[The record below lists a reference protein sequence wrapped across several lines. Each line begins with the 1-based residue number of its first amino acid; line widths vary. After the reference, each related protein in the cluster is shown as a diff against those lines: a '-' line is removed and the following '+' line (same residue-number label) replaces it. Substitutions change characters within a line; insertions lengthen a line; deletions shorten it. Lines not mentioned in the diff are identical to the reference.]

1 MKPIIQVIIDY
12 ILRLILIVVFCFVFP
27 AVLIFLKIF
36 RKKLIE
42 KSWAGSVISNHSV
55 DSNLSTYWNQRNEI
69 YSFKGL
75 YSQNRL
81 KGWNFRRLLFKIFPN
96 MFKKKKEDQEKD
108 IYPMW

>member
-27 AVLIFLKIF
+27 VVLIFLKIF

-42 KSWAGSVISNHSV
+42 KSW

-69 YSFKGL
+69 DSFRGL
-75 YSQNRL
+75 YSENRL
-81 KGWNFRRLLFKIFPN
+81 KGRNFRRLLFKIFPN
-96 MFKKKKEDQEKD
+96 MFKKKKEDQEED

>member
-1 MKPIIQVIIDY
+1 MKPITQVIIDY

-27 AVLIFLKIF
+27 VVLIFLKIF

-42 KSWAGSVISNHSV
+42 KSW

-69 YSFKGL
+69 DSFKGL
-75 YSQNRL
+75 YSENRL
-81 KGWNFRRLLFKIFPN
+81 KGRNFKRLLLKIFPN
-96 MFKKKKEDQEKD
+96 MFKKKKEDQEED

>member
-1 MKPIIQVIIDY
+1 MIHITQVIIDY
-12 ILRLILIVVFCFVFP
+12 ILKLILIVVFCFVFP
-27 AVLIFLKIF
+27 VVLIFLKIF

-42 KSWAGSVISNHSV
+42 KSW
-55 DSNLSTYWNQRNEI
+55 DSNLSTYWNKRNEI
-69 YSFKGL
+69 DSFKGL

-96 MFKKKKEDQEKD
+96 MFKKKKEDQEED